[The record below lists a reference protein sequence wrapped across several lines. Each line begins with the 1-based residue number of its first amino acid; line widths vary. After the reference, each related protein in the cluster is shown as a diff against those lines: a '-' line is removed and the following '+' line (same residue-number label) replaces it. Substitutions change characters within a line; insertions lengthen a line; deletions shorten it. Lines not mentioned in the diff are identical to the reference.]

1 MKSIVKIWSLVLVVL
16 MVLASCEP
24 EMKENVTDAGNP
36 SDISLLTDPFTLSMY
51 SSQVSRILIAQYPDG
66 SKKYVD
72 GAIIGETGLLLQMD
86 KEYPDRAKDTIWAK
100 TDPVEGLVADW
111 KIADE
116 SVLKIVETSPLPSYI
131 VVEALKKG
139 NTKVYAQVEDKA
151 FDTIDV
157 VVDSRYVKSLR
168 YTVEGPAGTYDVE
181 STTGTLYDVDP
192 RAENNPEERK
202 DQYVLVAKVDA
213 EENGGQVS
221 FPVTWEIVGDV
232 DTINHLKLTYTGEN
246 REIVTIETRKIDK
259 KGLIERLNEGKS
271 DKDKD
276 YVRSLDVIVRAR
288 AAYFTADALLSIKP
302 KNGIT
307 PIESVEWR
315 QLYNEEAAVMTEV
328 EIETSSKYDP
338 APIVLTALGNPGVV
352 DHLVGGYRFGI
363 DDVEG
368 YLDNSEVGK
377 TIENEFVRLESTDET
392 KKGGKVGIRGLKSG
406 TVKIWVEI
414 GDAALGG
421 NFTEEEYGAPVR
433 TVLTVNIVNVVSSL
447 KVYKEGNMSTEIGTN
462 MQKLTVGDNQVFVAQ
477 IEDAEAHEEFK
488 GNIQWIVENNNSGAI
503 SISQDPTDKTRVT
516 VTANS
521 AAVGNAAPKLY
532 AKVTDSKG
540 KETISAM
547 FPIEVEEA
555 ASDEA
560 SNLEFT
566 SASVR
571 WEDFY
576 SFGSDFYTYAFTTAA
591 GDELVIPASDPVM
604 MGFGTDAFIFDEDK
618 TWTIGEEGSEDI
630 YIMSG
635 PGVGI
640 TISASGTEYRI
651 KRGTITISGGGTS
664 ASIDLIAVP
673 VVGGVEGTETPVT
686 GTWSGAKPADPR
698 P

>member
-24 EMKENVTDAGNP
+24 EMRENVTDAGNP
-36 SDISLLTDPFTLSMY
+36 SGIPLLTDPFELSMY
-51 SSQVSRILIAQYPDG
+51 SSQASRILIAQYPDG

-86 KEYPDRAKDTIWAK
+86 NDYPERRKDTIWAK
-100 TDPVEGLVADW
+100 TEPVEGLVADW

-116 SVLKIVETSPLPSYI
+116 SVLKIVETSQLPSYI

-139 NTKVYAQVEDKA
+139 NTKVYAQVEDNA
-151 FDTIDV
+151 SDTIDV
-157 VVDSRYVKSLR
+157 IVDSRYVKSLR
-168 YTVEGPAGTYDVE
+168 YVVQGPVGTYEAE

-192 RAENNPEERK
+192 RAKNNPAERK
-202 DQYVLVAKVDA
+202 DQYTLTVKVDA
-213 EENGGQVS
+213 EENGGPSS

-232 DTINHLKLTYTGEN
+232 DTINDLKLTYTGEN
-246 REIVTIETRKIDK
+246 KETVMIETRKGDDG
-259 KGLIERLNEGKS
+259 KGLIERLNKE
-271 DKDKD
+271 KDPASKD
-276 YVRSLDVIVRAR
+276 YIRSLDVTVRAR
-288 AAYFTADALLSIKP
+288 SAYFSVDALLSIKP

-307 PIESVEWR
+307 PIESVDWK
-315 QLYNEEAAVMTEV
+315 QLYGDEAAVMTEV
-328 EIETSSKYDP
+328 EIETSSKYEP
-338 APIVLTALGNPGVV
+338 APILLTALGNPSVV

-363 DDVEG
+363 VGKDG
-368 YLDNSEVGK
+368 YLDNSAAGN
-377 TIENEFVRLESTDET
+377 IFENEFVRLESTDET
-392 KKGGKVGIRGLKSG
+392 KEGGKVGIRGLKAG

-421 NFTEEEYGAPVR
+421 NFTEKEYGAPVK
-433 TVLTVNIVNVVSSL
+433 TELTVNIVNVVSSL
-447 KVYKEGNMSTEIGTN
+447 KVYKEENMSTEIGTN

-477 IEDAEAHEEFK
+477 IEDEAAHKEFK
-488 GNIQWIVENNNSGAI
+488 GNIEWLVENNNGNAI
-503 SISQDPTDKTRVT
+503 SIYQDPTDKTRVT

-521 AAVGNAAPKLY
+521 AAIGNAAPKLY

-566 SASVR
+566 SANVR

-576 SFGSDFYTYAFTTAA
+576 SFGSDYYTYVFTTAA

-604 MGFGTDAFIFDEDK
+604 MGMGYDGYMFDEDR
-618 TWTIGEEGSEDI
+618 TWKVGEGNDGDEDI
-630 YIMSG
+630 FIMSG
-635 PGVGI
+635 PGIGI

-651 KRGTITISGGGTS
+651 KSGTITISGGGTS
-664 ASIDLIAVP
+664 ASIDL
-673 VVGGVEGTETPVT
+673 
-686 GTWSGAKPADPR
+686 
-698 P
+698 